1 MAFLVRN
8 YHDQDLIYNDTSKV
22 EWSARIFENDED
34 GAQIEVQ
41 RAGFH
46 PCDDDDYNLN
56 FEAHYIE

>member
-46 PCDDDDYNLN
+46 PCDDDDY
-56 FEAHYIE
+56 A